1 MGRIQTISTVPG
13 IAGPDVLA
21 AVAVLAEAYAKDVA
35 ARRQLGDAN
44 AEYHARAPKVEAYRL
59 LLEAGYS
66 VKETVE
72 MFKRIT
78 EELQ

>member
-1 MGRIQTISTVPG
+1 MKNTANHAHADLFEIER
-13 IAGPDVLA
+13 
-21 AVAVLAEAYAKDVA
+21 LAEAYAKDVA
-35 ARRQLGDAN
+35 ARRRLGDAN

-72 MFKRIT
+72 IFRRVVAETK
-78 EELQ
+78 Q